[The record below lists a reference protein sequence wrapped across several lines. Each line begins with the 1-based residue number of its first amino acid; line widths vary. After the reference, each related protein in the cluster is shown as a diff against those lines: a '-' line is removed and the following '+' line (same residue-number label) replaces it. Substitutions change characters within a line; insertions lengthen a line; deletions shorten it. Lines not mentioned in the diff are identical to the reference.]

1 VVGYYLP
8 SLTGLNLGAALI
20 PLSFVM
26 RGLNLGAAL
35 IPLSF
40 VLRGLNLGAA
50 LLSGLTSQPF
60 KLDTCGVIQEPAR
73 VPSTAPGAVPH
84 PCPCGPEGATDNGS
98 GRRHGLHPRC

>member
-20 PLSFVM
+20 PLSFVL

-50 LLSGLTSQPF
+50 LIPLSFVLGDSTW
-60 KLDTCGVIQEPAR
+60 AR
-73 VPSTAPGAVPH
+73 RCSPG
-84 PCPCGPEGATDNGS
+84 
-98 GRRHGLHPRC
+98 